1 MSAGLQNLY
10 CLSNLRPALGN
21 QRSKI
26 NALQNHMGLAAMP
39 HRDPWDKDKALPSLL
54 AALHAGLS
62 PLGLRRE
69 ALLRM
74 SGQPKDSWPLPCPE
88 HHALTAKVFR
98 L

>member
-1 MSAGLQNLY
+1 MPALRIKAKSAGLQNLR

-39 HRDPWDKDKALPSLL
+39 HGDPWDKGKALPSLL

-62 PLGLRRE
+62 PPGPTQGSSSRNVRS
-69 ALLRM
+69 AKRLLA
-74 SGQPKDSWPLPCPE
+74 STLP
-88 HHALTAKVFR
+88 
-98 L
+98 